1 MRLRFRPEARL
12 DLLEASAWYEER
24 SPGLGA
30 EFARAVDVTTAGIL
44 RFPESFPTAYDDVRM
59 AVLRR
64 FPYALLYVVDSE
76 RGEIIVLACFHHRR
90 DPTDWPGRSD

>member
-1 MRLRFRPEARL
+1 MLLRFRPEARL
-12 DLLEASAWYEER
+12 DLLEASAWYENR

-30 EFARAVDVTTAGIL
+30 EFVRAVDVAAAGIL
-44 RFPESFPTAYDDVRM
+44 RFAESFPIAYSNVRM

-76 RGEIIVLACFHHRR
+76 RNEIIVLGCFHHRR
-90 DPTDWPGRSD
+90 APTDSPGRRD